1 MKINNNYVIKKVL
14 DSDVIINIKSN
25 TDDIIKLNKTSK
37 DICDCVLNNMKIE
50 EIVNYLLDKYDV
62 DIDVAK
68 KDVDNFVNE
77 MIHKGIFID
86 E

>member
-14 DSDVIINIKSN
+14 DSDVLININSN

-37 DICDCVLNNMKIE
+37 DICDCVSKNMNIE
-50 EIVNYLLDKYDV
+50 EIVDYLLDKYDV
-62 DIDVAK
+62 EKDILK
-68 KDVDNFVNE
+68 NDVDYFMKE

-86 E
+86 D